1 MAAEDDVFAELFEEI
16 MTEPEVVA
24 TEVADE
30 PEVVASNG
38 ESREALI
45 QSLVVEPVVEAAPK
59 PDQVRKEYKTVEK
72 VEIEGSPLA
81 TKVYPLGYATLSANG
96 FRFQNK
102 LCVYRKEL
110 REFVDF
116 IRDTA
121 KSDPW
126 LASMESAGLRD
137 RGEARKE
144 G

>member
-1 MAAEDDVFAELFEEI
+1 MAAEDDVFAELFAEI
-16 MTEPEVVA
+16 MTQPEVVA

-30 PEVVASNG
+30 PEVVAPLA

-102 LCVYRKEL
+102 LAVYRKEFM
-110 REFVDF
+110 EFVDF

-126 LASMESAGLRD
+126 LASMDSSGFRD
-137 RGEARKE
+137 RGTPRKE